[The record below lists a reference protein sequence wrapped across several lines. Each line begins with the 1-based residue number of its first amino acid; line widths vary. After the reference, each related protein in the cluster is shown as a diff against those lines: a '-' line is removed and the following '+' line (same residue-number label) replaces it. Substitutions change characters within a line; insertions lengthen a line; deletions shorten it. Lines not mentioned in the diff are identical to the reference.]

1 MKFFL
6 KTCSFFQI
14 SLKFLQAVATYF
26 QNIFTPWLQGFQQHW
41 TKDDGC
47 QGKNNRAFVTQ
58 SFPLSR
64 PVFSWL
70 FELSLASCD
79 TYRTLLYSRIVVI
92 LSIGL
97 TTTNRKVL
105 SNRIVCGWTNLHS
118 LSLGPDLLANLRG
131 HHRMKTQEL
140 EAGLERE

>member
-1 MKFFL
+1 MVAKE
-6 KTCSFFQI
+6 KTTEPL
-14 SLKFLQAVATYF
+14 SLK
-26 QNIFTPWLQGFQQHW
+26 
-41 TKDDGC
+41 
-47 QGKNNRAFVTQ
+47 

-79 TYRTLLYSRIVVI
+79 TYRTLLYSRIAII
-92 LSIGL
+92 LSVGL
-97 TTTNRKVL
+97 TTTNREVL
-105 SNRIVCGWTNLHS
+105 SNRIICGWTNLHS